1 MAHIHGTPEQPDA
14 SKATIEAQLAKA
26 LQSPTLL
33 KRLVEHPAVKAI
45 IADVQRDIIEKGVK
59 ANMEAVAHVAEMNE
73 RLDKIIETHALRLP
87 TYVPKQPGR
96 KWGN

>member
-1 MAHIHGTPEQPDA
+1 MAFVHGSDSQPDA
-14 SKATIEAQLAKA
+14 SKATLEAQLAKA

-45 IADVQRDIIEKGVK
+45 IADVQRDIIQKALK
-59 ANMEAVAHVAEMNE
+59 ANTETISYVAEMNE